1 MNGGREKQRVDISK
15 EMWVVKTQVK
25 YIGKAFKKDFQPV
38 SHQAS
43 TDSKA
48 GS

>member
-1 MNGGREKQRVDISK
+1 MNGGREKQSLDISK

-25 YIGKAFKKDFQPV
+25 YIGEAFRKDLHLV
-38 SHQAS
+38 CHQAS